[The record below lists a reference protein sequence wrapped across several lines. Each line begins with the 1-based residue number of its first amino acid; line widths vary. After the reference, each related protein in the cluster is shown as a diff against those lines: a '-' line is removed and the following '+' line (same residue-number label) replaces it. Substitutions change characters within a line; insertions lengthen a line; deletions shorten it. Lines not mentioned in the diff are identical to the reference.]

1 VDSTETVFGDSRY
14 IECSS
19 FNVVE
24 ASGISISKPCM
35 RSSPC
40 LSETYSAL
48 ENYAHFSDHSVPNQP
63 IGNSRIDQGFTLSN
77 PDTFDTDSSH
87 SLPADSSNSLFQKPW
102 AHSFVSESSLTYRD
116 MLDCS
121 VSGRNAYLLQSSQ
134 FRISETLDHPK
145 DNSCECFAVPA
156 KQKHIE
162 ENYKS
167 DKTERSKFHAPPR
180 TYAGTNFEHFL
191 AHDSS
196 TSTITKVRSLGFER

>member
-1 VDSTETVFGDSRY
+1 ML
-14 IECSS
+14 
-19 FNVVE
+19 
-24 ASGISISKPCM
+24 ISQIIMFQINQLEIRGLIKDLLYLVQIHLILIVHI
-35 RSSPC
+35 PC
-40 LSETYSAL
+40 LLT
-48 ENYAHFSDHSVPNQP
+48 V
-63 IGNSRIDQGFTLSN
+63 RIASFRSHGLILLFLNHLS
-77 PDTFDTDSSH
+77 H
-87 SLPADSSNSLFQKPW
+87 M
-102 AHSFVSESSLTYRD
+102 D

-191 AHDSS
+191 AHVSS
-196 TSTITKVRSLGFER
+196 TSAITKVRSLSFER